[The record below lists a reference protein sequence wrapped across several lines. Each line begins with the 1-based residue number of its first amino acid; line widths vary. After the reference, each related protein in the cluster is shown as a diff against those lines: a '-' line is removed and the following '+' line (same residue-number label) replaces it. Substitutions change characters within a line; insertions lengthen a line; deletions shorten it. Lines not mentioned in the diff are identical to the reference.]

1 MCHMNAHTYIY
12 TINANKYE
20 KVYLNKKPPL
30 NFYVYKLRFWG
41 WHLLLTFSYNVLI
54 MFSPPSISSRYPL
67 IFILSLNNKNPRKT
81 RNSREKNP
89 YKTKNQGKQRAISQK
104 NAKTNKS
111 PQSTVGLVLLADG
124 PRACPECGWCTQG
137 EPTAGR
143 WMLPCHWAPP

>member
-1 MCHMNAHTYIY
+1 
-12 TINANKYE
+12 
-20 KVYLNKKPPL
+20 
-30 NFYVYKLRFWG
+30 
-41 WHLLLTFSYNVLI
+41 

-124 PRACPECGWCTQG
+124 PRACPECG
-137 EPTAGR
+137 
-143 WMLPCHWAPP
+143 